1 MTAIVYAVPVFFALI
16 AIEALVGLRR
26 GRNTYRIND
35 AVNSISLGILSQIT
49 AVFTRLIRIGI
60 YAAVFQYVALFEL
73 SAGDW
78 RVWIGALLLYD
89 FCYYWHHRLGHE
101 CAIFWA
107 SHVVHHQ
114 SQDFNLSTAL
124 RQTSSGAL
132 LGWIFYLPM
141 AILGVPP
148 LVFAV
153 VGLVDLLYQY
163 WIHTEHIGKLGW
175 FDRVFAS
182 PSNHR
187 VHHAVNDKYLDKNYG
202 GILIIWDRMF
212 GTFVEEE
219 ETCVYGTRTQLNSWD
234 PVWANLEVYAA
245 LIKSSWRARGAADKI
260 RVWLKP
266 PGWQPP
272 DLEQPTD
279 KPAFELSTVRLYNP
293 AVSTGVGIL
302 SAVQLAALVVAAC
315 LFLLNAETLPLMHSG
330 LIYTALVAG
339 LWAIGG
345 LLQKRLS
352 LVEALFIEA
361 AAITCLCQPLGWSE
375 LYLVMKPLSLSLA
388 VLAALLRGGPTSMRV
403 LLVLGLVA
411 SLAGDV
417 LLMLPGQFVPGL
429 AAFLTAHLLYIAL
442 MTRDAP
448 LLPSRP
454 AVAVVIAIAGSVLA
468 LIWPSLPS
476 GLKAPVAAY
485 VGVIALM
492 AMQAIGRATVHRSGA
507 SIAVAAGALFFMAS
521 DTALAINKFVASD
534 ATLAA
539 LVLPTYYTAQALISF
554 YVLPRPEVEPAD
566 MPPHPQLTAAAA

>member
-16 AIEALVGLRR
+16 AVEALVGIRR
-26 GRNTYRIND
+26 GHNSYRIND
-35 AVNSISLGILSQIT
+35 AINSISLGILSQIT

-60 YAAVFQYVALFEL
+60 YAAVFQYVALFEP

-78 RVWIGALLLYD
+78 WVWIGALLLYD
-89 FCYYWHHRLGHE
+89 FCYYWNHRLGHE
-101 CAIFWA
+101 CAVFWA

-141 AILGVPP
+141 AIVGVPP

-153 VGLVDLLYQY
+153 VGLIDLLYQY

-175 FDRVFAS
+175 FDRIFAS

-212 GTFVEEE
+212 GTFVEEGDK
-219 ETCVYGTRTQLNSWD
+219 CVYGTRAPLYSWD

-245 LIKSSWRARGAADKI
+245 LIKNSWRTRSTADKI

-272 DLEQPTD
+272 DLERREH
-279 KPAFELSTVRLYNP
+279 KPAFELSAVRLYDP
-293 AVSTGVGIL
+293 AVSAGLQIL
-302 SAVQLAALVVAAC
+302 SAAQLAALVTAAC
-315 LFLLNAETLPLMHSG
+315 LFLLKAETLPLLHSG
-330 LIYTALVAG
+330 LIYAALVAG

-345 LLQKRLS
+345 LLQRRLS
-352 LVEALFIEA
+352 LLEALFVEA
-361 AAITCLCQPLGWSE
+361 AAITCLCQPLGWGE
-375 LYLVMKPLSLSLA
+375 LYLLMKPLSLSLA
-388 VLAALLRGGPTSMRV
+388 VFAALVRSGPASMRT

-411 SLAGDV
+411 SLAGDI

-429 AAFLTAHLLYIAL
+429 VAFLIAHIVYIAL

-448 LLPSRP
+448 ILPSRS
-454 AVAVVIAIAGSVLA
+454 AIAAVIAIAGGVLA
-468 LIWPSLPS
+468 LLWPSLPS

-492 AMQAIGRATVHRSGA
+492 AMQAIGRATVHRTGA

-521 DTALAINKFVASD
+521 DTALAINKFVAPD

-539 LVLPTYYTAQALISF
+539 LVLPTYYAAQALISF
-554 YVLPRPEVEPAD
+554 YVLPRPETEPAD
-566 MPPHPQLTAAAA
+566 VLPHPQLTPAAA